1 MEGTLPGLVLTAGLF
16 SGGFIGDL
24 LGGNGTDC
32 RQSDARGARTMQT
45 IVEEWP
51 LRYAA
56 DPVRRYVRDLGTTLA
71 QAADPSGA
79 GLEWRFFV
87 VRNLEP
93 TAFAVG
99 GRRFVISDGLIA
111 YVRNESDLAAVLAHE
126 IAHERLGHFCG
137 DAQPGSA
144 RVHYGSIVQ
153 HFDLEMEK
161 AADLEAVGLLAM
173 AGFDPGSMYQ
183 VLRCLAERSDAS
195 SSNQLYQRMRALEV
209 LGSGASA
216 PNGRSSAEFQASRR
230 SILEDLDTPI
240 RSCR

>member
-1 MEGTLPGLVLTAGLF
+1 MAGALPGVVLTASLF

-24 LGGNGTDC
+24 LGGNGNDC
-32 RQSDARGARTMQT
+32 RRSDSMGARTMQT
-45 IVEEWP
+45 IVREWP

-56 DPVRRYVRDLGTTLA
+56 DPVRRYVRDLGTQLA
-71 QAADPSGA
+71 HTADPSQS

-111 YVRNESDLAAVLAHE
+111 FVRNESDLAAVLAHE

-137 DAQPGSA
+137 RAEPDAS
-144 RVHYGSIVQ
+144 RVQYGSIVQ

-183 VLRCLAERSDAS
+183 VLRCLSERQGAS
-195 SSNQLYQRMRALEV
+195 AHQLRQRMRALEV
-209 LGSGASA
+209 LGSGAS
-216 PNGRSSAEFQASRR
+216 PPSGGSSAEFRAIRR
-230 SILEDLDTPI
+230 AILQDLDTPI
-240 RSCR
+240 LPCR